1 VTSDPVETVQHE
13 RQMNFTA
20 SADDDGKRADRF
32 ISEMSGITRSRVQA
46 LIEGGH
52 VLVNGSPARPSQK
65 MHDGYEISVIIP
77 PVNDETLLAEDID
90 FHVLYSDD
98 HLVVVDK
105 PPGLVVYPAA
115 GHEAGTLMNGL
126 KKKFGTLASVGGPLR
141 PGVVH
146 RLDKDTSGVM
156 IVALTD
162 DAYYSLVAQFKA
174 KSTSRSYL
182 ALINGTLKGD
192 EGTMDAPI
200 GRSVSDRKR
209 MSTKTRHGKEARTH
223 WKVLMSFPGV
233 TLVEARL
240 DTGRT
245 HQIRVHFSSIGHSV
259 LGDRVYGRKLRLD
272 YKGHRVSFPRQMLHA
287 HTLGFDHPATGERME
302 FTSEIPDDFE
312 QALESLKKL

>member
-1 VTSDPVETVQHE
+1 MKPTDEK
-13 RQMNFTA
+13 QMNFTA
-20 SADDDGKRADRF
+20 SAVDDGKRADRF
-32 ISEMSGITRSRVQA
+32 ISDMSGITRSRVQA
-46 LIEGGH
+46 LIDGGY
-52 VLVNGSPARPSQK
+52 VLVNGGPARPSQK
-65 MHDGYEISVIIP
+65 MHDGYEVSVIIP
-77 PVNDETLLAEDID
+77 PVNDETLIAEDID
-90 FHVLYSDD
+90 FRILYSDD

-115 GHEAGTLMNGL
+115 GHDSGTLMNGL
-126 KKKFGTLASVGGPLR
+126 KGRFESLASVGGPLR

-156 IVALTD
+156 VVALTD
-162 DAYYSLVAQFKA
+162 EAYYRLVGQFKD

-182 ALINGTLKGD
+182 ALVNGTLKED
-192 EGTMDAPI
+192 EGAMDAPI

-209 MSTKTRHGKEARTH
+209 MSTRTRHGKEARTH
-223 WKVLMSFPGV
+223 WKVLMSFPGA

-259 LGDRVYGRKLRLD
+259 LGDRDYGRKLRLD

-287 HTLGFDHPATGERME
+287 HTLGFDHPATGEQME
-302 FTSEIPDDFE
+302 FTSEPPEDFNLAIE
-312 QALESLKKL
+312 ELKGLSG